1 MTTIRGV
8 TLYQGSESARIP
20 DRRGIYA
27 WYYNPIEPNA
37 SSVSKTLQLLLT
49 QPGRIRTQVE
59 MRYGVKWLS
68 ESPIRITQG
77 SAYRNLNAVVDQSLG
92 AAQSLI
98 LQFVSGGAFP
108 LFSRPLYIG
117 IAKQLYTRVF
127 LQHYQQLSDYWDD
140 SSIPSRFLRGNA
152 NADVATLME
161 KTGLPHSFALEAR
174 ICNVAIKDLL
184 VCTYELEDVP
194 SAIQAEL
201 NDMEDQAE
209 LNDVEDQPAINGE
222 PPSIRPL
229 EFLLQMLADPA
240 FGRR

>member
-8 TLYQGSESARIP
+8 SLYQGSETTRIP
-20 DRRGIYA
+20 ERRGIYT
-27 WYYNPIEPNA
+27 WYYNPVEPNGP
-37 SSVSKTLQLLLT
+37 SVSKTLQLLLG
-49 QPGRIRTQVE
+49 QPGKIRTEVE

-77 SAYRNLNAVVDQSLG
+77 AAYRNVNALVEESLG

-98 LQFVSGGAFP
+98 LKFVSGGAFP
-108 LFSRPLYIG
+108 LFARPLYIG
-117 IAKQLYTRVF
+117 IAKRLYTRVF

-140 SSIPSRFLRGNA
+140 SSVPSRFLRANA
-152 NADVATLME
+152 NADVATIME

-174 ICNVAIKDLL
+174 ICNIAIKDLL
-184 VCTYELEDVP
+184 VCTYELEAVS
-194 SAIQAEL
+194 SAVEAEL
-201 NDMEDQAE
+201 NE
-209 LNDVEDQPAINGE
+209 LEDQPPENGE
-222 PPSIRPL
+222 PPSTRPL